1 MRRAGRRPDPSGGTD
16 QLDLFRLD
24 PSAHVLQHLD
34 NRSWPES
41 ARFPVNRASSQVAA
55 HIRADLATSAHPL
68 LVAGFSS
75 IAEVIHL
82 VAGWNNK
89 PSGAEMR
96 IVLGS
101 EPFNTAQF
109 GVRSAR
115 RVFTDEAVRYWL
127 ETRNI
132 SLRQSAQVLATVNAV
147 KQGAL
152 RVRFVDSTSHRLHA
166 KIYVGDTAAT
176 LGSSNFTANG
186 LRLQLEANARFEQAS
201 DRARY
206 EETATVAENFW
217 EIGEDWDEEFLAL
230 LEAMLAVVSWQE
242 ALARACADLL
252 EGQWASRYLSTVTP
266 GGQTLWPSQ
275 RAGIAQALWIVE
287 NVGSVLVADATGSGK
302 TRMGAHLV
310 RAVRDRLWATG
321 RVRGDLTTLVCP
333 PAVKATWEQEALDT
347 GLTLN
352 AVSQGLLSRRGGD
365 IPRLEHSAVQRAQTL
380 AVDEAH
386 NFLNAG
392 SSRTQRI
399 RGSEADHIMLFTA
412 TPISRG
418 ASDLLNLVGLL
429 GPDNFDDSSLQIL
442 DRLSRRRSGED
453 VLSPDENDNVRRQ
466 IQRFTVRR
474 TKSQINAM
482 VDRDP
487 QAFLHARTGRVC
499 RYPDHVA
506 RTYPTGETPEDESI
520 ANQIRS
526 IAQEL
531 RGISLLEPRL
541 AVPSALRHLYSDDQ
555 WLHFRM
561 AAIRGLAAHHLLDGL
576 RSSTAALI
584 EHVAGTAEATERFE
598 LAKFKSTDSGN
609 VIGRLDAL
617 AERGCPEVELAL
629 ELEPW
634 MTDDDQW
641 RAACAVE
648 RNRYELILELATRLS
663 PARDDA
669 KCDLLTRLSGQ
680 HNLLLAFDHHPITLA
695 LLHQRLGADI
705 GGAKILVATGSTD
718 KERKEV
724 IMRFAPDATGRAVA
738 LCSDAMNE
746 GLNLQGASCIVHL
759 DLPTTLRV
767 AEQRI
772 GRVDRMDSPHEAVEA
787 WWPRDGKAFG
797 TRAYETLVRRVTES
811 QTYLGKNLELPNLDT
826 ALVDAPV
833 VPVEEQIEE
842 FEALAAKEYDGI
854 QDALEP
860 VRQLTEGDQPLI
872 PRDVYDAYRTTTR
885 RVLARVAPLSTP
897 RPWAFFAVAATANG
911 APRWMLVERDANA
924 TCIVDLSEVT
934 ARLRS
939 HLSEDPPGQSLDED
953 ALEWLGVSLDIAA
966 RAERQLL
973 PQRMK
978 RALDQMGRVL
988 TGWADAARMRS
999 DESAASSLLKLA
1011 ELTGESDHPEVD
1023 PYLVAER
1030 WLTLVGP
1037 VFDAHRAGHRTARYV
1052 LLRDIEPHLI
1062 AEPLPLE
1069 EVLEVFTGME
1079 RATALAERVTACI
1092 LGVERRS

>member
-1 MRRAGRRPDPSGGTD
+1 M
-16 QLDLFRLD
+16 
-24 PSAHVLQHLD
+24 
-34 NRSWPES
+34 
-41 ARFPVNRASSQVAA
+41 
-55 HIRADLATSAHPL
+55 
-68 LVAGFSS
+68 AGFSS

-147 KQGAL
+147 KVGTL

-217 EIGEDWDEEFLAL
+217 GIGEDWNEEFLAL

-321 RVRGDLTTLVCP
+321 RVRGDLTTLLCP

-365 IPRLEHSAVQRAQTL
+365 TPRLEHSAVQRAQTL

-412 TPISRG
+412 TPISHG

-453 VLSPDENDNVRRQ
+453 VLSPDENDSVRRQ

-487 QAFLHARTGRVC
+487 R
-499 RYPDHVA
+499 
-506 RTYPTGETPEDESI
+506 
-520 ANQIRS
+520 
-526 IAQEL
+526 
-531 RGISLLEPRL
+531 
-541 AVPSALRHLYSDDQ
+541 
-555 WLHFRM
+555 
-561 AAIRGLAAHHLLDGL
+561 
-576 RSSTAALI
+576 RSSTQGP
-584 EHVAGTAEATERFE
+584 VG
-598 LAKFKSTDSGN
+598 
-609 VIGRLDAL
+609 
-617 AERGCPEVELAL
+617 
-629 ELEPW
+629 
-634 MTDDDQW
+634 
-641 RAACAVE
+641 CAV
-648 RNRYELILELATRLS
+648 IPTTS
-663 PARDDA
+663 PASTSRGDA
-669 KCDLLTRLSGQ
+669 
-680 HNLLLAFDHHPITLA
+680 
-695 LLHQRLGADI
+695 
-705 GGAKILVATGSTD
+705 
-718 KERKEV
+718 
-724 IMRFAPDATGRAVA
+724 
-738 LCSDAMNE
+738 
-746 GLNLQGASCIVHL
+746 
-759 DLPTTLRV
+759 
-767 AEQRI
+767 
-772 GRVDRMDSPHEAVEA
+772 
-787 WWPRDGKAFG
+787 
-797 TRAYETLVRRVTES
+797 
-811 QTYLGKNLELPNLDT
+811 
-826 ALVDAPV
+826 
-833 VPVEEQIEE
+833 
-842 FEALAAKEYDGI
+842 
-854 QDALEP
+854 
-860 VRQLTEGDQPLI
+860 
-872 PRDVYDAYRTTTR
+872 
-885 RVLARVAPLSTP
+885 
-897 RPWAFFAVAATANG
+897 
-911 APRWMLVERDANA
+911 
-924 TCIVDLSEVT
+924 
-934 ARLRS
+934 
-939 HLSEDPPGQSLDED
+939 
-953 ALEWLGVSLDIAA
+953 
-966 RAERQLL
+966 
-973 PQRMK
+973 
-978 RALDQMGRVL
+978 
-988 TGWADAARMRS
+988 
-999 DESAASSLLKLA
+999 
-1011 ELTGESDHPEVD
+1011 
-1023 PYLVAER
+1023 
-1030 WLTLVGP
+1030 
-1037 VFDAHRAGHRTARYV
+1037 
-1052 LLRDIEPHLI
+1052 
-1062 AEPLPLE
+1062 
-1069 EVLEVFTGME
+1069 
-1079 RATALAERVTACI
+1079 
-1092 LGVERRS
+1092 